1 MKPVFLTGAVR
12 TPIGRFG
19 GSLATLTAADLG
31 TAAAK
36 ESLRRANIQPAQ
48 VDDSIWGCARQ
59 AGGGPNVARQI
70 TFRGGAPETVPAFTV
85 NQACGSGLRAIILA
99 AEKIMLGRANI
110 VLAGGTESM
119 SRVPYFAEG
128 ARWGM
133 RMGHTELVD
142 GMYRDGF
149 NDPLSGLVMGET
161 AEELARRYE
170 IARDEQD
177 EYALRSQL
185 RAAAAIVAE
194 KFTDEIVPLELTS
207 AAPNSLSP
215 WERAGVRGEARVA
228 TTPHPNPLP
237 KGEGKS
243 NGVLFATDEH
253 VRVKTTIEDLRK
265 LPSVFA
271 KDGTVTAGNSSGIT
285 DGAPAVVVMIEKA
298 AQESDTEPLARI
310 VDYEI
315 VGVPPEIMGIG
326 PVPATRTVLKRQKLS
341 LADIDL
347 IELNEAFAAQVIACD
362 RDLQFDQER
371 LNVNGGAIALGHPI
385 GCTGVRITTTL
396 LHEMKKRNA
405 KRGLATLCISG
416 GMGIAMLLERE

>member
-1 MKPVFLTGAVR
+1 MKSVYLTAAAR

-19 GSLATLTAADLG
+19 GSLKDWTAADLG
-31 TAAAK
+31 VAVAK
-36 ESLRRANIQPAQ
+36 ESLCRANLQPDKI
-48 VDDSIWGCARQ
+48 DDSIWGCARQ

-70 TFRGGAPETVPAFTV
+70 TFRAGAPDRVPAFTV

-99 AEKIMLGRANI
+99 AEKILLGRANV

-128 ARWGM
+128 ARWGV
-133 RMGHTELVD
+133 RMGHVDLVD

-149 NDPLSGLVMGET
+149 NDPLSGMVMGET
-161 AEELARRYE
+161 AEELAKRYE

-177 EYALRSQL
+177 EYALRSQQ
-185 RAAAAIVAE
+185 RAAAAIDAGR
-194 KFTDEIVPLELTS
+194 FNDEIVPLELKTGKRGS
-207 AAPNSLSP
+207 SP
-215 WERAGVRGEARVA
+215 TVR
-228 TTPHPNPLP
+228 
-237 KGEGKS
+237 EGS
-243 NGVLFATDEH
+243 NIFASDEH
-253 VRVKTTIEDLRK
+253 VRADTTIESLRK
-265 LPSVFA
+265 LAPVFS

-285 DGAPAVVVMIEKA
+285 DGAAAVVVMSAEALK
-298 AQESDTEPLARI
+298 ESGAEPLARI

-326 PVPATRTVLKRQKLS
+326 PVPATRAVLDRQKLA
-341 LADIDL
+341 LNDIDL
-347 IELNEAFAAQVIACD
+347 VELNEAFAAQVIACD
-362 RDLQFDQER
+362 RDLQFDQDR

-396 LHEMKKRNA
+396 LYEMKRRKA

-416 GMGIAMLLERE
+416 GMGIALLVERV